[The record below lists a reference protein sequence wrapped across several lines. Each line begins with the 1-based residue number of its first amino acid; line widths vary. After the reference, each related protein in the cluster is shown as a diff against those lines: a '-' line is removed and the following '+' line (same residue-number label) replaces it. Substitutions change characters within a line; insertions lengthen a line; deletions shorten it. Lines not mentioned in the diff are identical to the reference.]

1 MQYADIVVP
10 RGGQNRVAVQLIVEH
25 VKDQLKQVTSPGL
38 VPWLMAGWHIAA
50 LYSLLPVCVQRGFNN
65 RSKLLDGQG
74 GAQALPSSVHLL
86 PSKPQV
92 KAMHTVIRSAPPSS
106 SEPLLHVSLG
116 VWSAGTRTPRGTSL
130 SSLPTAWP
138 AWPWSAPSPCS
149 PSRSAA
155 HMTPCDVISKS
166 CDCHVIS
173 RM

>member
-38 VPWLMAGWHIAA
+38 VPWLMVGWHIAA

-106 SEPLLHVSLG
+106 SEPCFIGGVVCRNKDTKRDEFVFFTNRLACLAMEYALSLLPFQVC
-116 VWSAGTRTPRGTSL
+116 
-130 SSLPTAWP
+130 
-138 AWPWSAPSPCS
+138 CS
-149 PSRSAA
+149 
-155 HMTPCDVISKS
+155 HDTL
-166 CDCHVIS
+166 
-173 RM
+173 